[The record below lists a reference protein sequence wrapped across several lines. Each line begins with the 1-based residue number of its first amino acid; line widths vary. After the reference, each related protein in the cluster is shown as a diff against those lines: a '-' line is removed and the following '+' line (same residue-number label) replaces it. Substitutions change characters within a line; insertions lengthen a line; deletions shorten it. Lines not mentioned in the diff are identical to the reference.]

1 MTTQSTALEGIRI
14 LDMTQYEAG
23 TSCTQALAWMGA
35 DVVKVEPPT
44 YGDPGRRVRLGQGN
58 APYFINWNS
67 NKRSI
72 VLDLAQPEGRQLLLD
87 MAPHYDVFVENYGPG
102 VVEKLDI
109 GYDVMKQANPTIIY
123 AQLKGFG
130 LTGPYADYK
139 CFDMVAQAAAGAFSV
154 TGEADGPPMRP
165 GPTIGDAGT
174 GVQLAMSILAA
185 YIQRERTGEGQ
196 HIEISMQEA
205 MTYYMRTQ
213 IANGADWGNA
223 VAKRNG
229 NGATAPVNL
238 YPCAPSTPEDERVG
252 EDGTPTGPNA
262 PHAERG
268 PNDYAF
274 IMCVTT
280 RMWDSLCAAM
290 DRPELAVDPRFETPE
305 SRVENATQLYEEI
318 ASWTTQH
325 TKHQVM
331 RILGEGG
338 VPVSKNFDTTDL
350 FNDEHLN
357 SRDFVHTIPHPEH
370 GEFRILGWAP
380 RMSSSQVPIK
390 RAPLMGEHSDEILR
404 HDLALTPE
412 QLRQL
417 RKSGVVS

>member
-1 MTTQSTALEGIRI
+1 MTSQTTALEGIRI

-72 VLDLAQPEGRQLLLD
+72 VLDLAKPEGRQLLLD

-102 VVEKLDI
+102 VVEKLNI
-109 GYDVMKQANPTIIY
+109 GYDVMQQANPAIIY

-154 TGEADGPPMRP
+154 TGEPDGPPMRP

-174 GVQLAMSILAA
+174 GMQLALAITAA
-185 YIQRERTGEGQ
+185 YIQRQRTGEGQ

-213 IANGADWGNA
+213 IANGAEWGNS
-223 VAKRNG
+223 VAKRTG

-238 YPCAPSTPEDERVG
+238 YPCAAPNG
-252 EDGTPTGPNA
+252 GPTGA
-262 PHAERG
+262 
-268 PNDYAF
+268 NDYAF

-290 DRPELAVDPRFETPE
+290 DRTDLTVDPRFETPE
-305 SRVENATQLYEEI
+305 ARVEHAAALYEEI

-325 TKHQVM
+325 TKHEVM
-331 RILGEGG
+331 RILGEAG
-338 VPVSKNFDTTDL
+338 VPVSKNFDTVDL
-350 FNDEHLN
+350 FHDEHLT
-357 SRDFVHTIPHPEH
+357 SRGFVHTLPHPEH
-370 GEFRILGWAP
+370 GEIRLLGWAP
-380 RMSSSQVPIK
+380 RMSASHVPIQ

-404 HDLALTPE
+404 HDLALPDDHLAKLRE
-412 QLRQL
+412 Q
-417 RKSGVVS
+417 GIVS

>member
-1 MTTQSTALEGIRI
+1 MTTQPSQSTALEGIRI

-102 VVEKLDI
+102 VVEKLNI
-109 GYDVMKQANPTIIY
+109 GYEVMKQAHPGIIY

-174 GVQLAMSILAA
+174 GVQLALAITAA
-185 YIQRERTGEGQ
+185 YIQRERTGQGQ

-223 VAKRNG
+223 VAKRTG
-229 NGATAPVNL
+229 NGPTAPVNL
-238 YPCAPSTPEDERVG
+238 YPCAG
-252 EDGTPTGPNA
+252 QDGAPT
-262 PHAERG
+262 G

-290 DRPELAVDPRFETPE
+290 ERPELAVDPRFETPE

-318 ASWTTQH
+318 ASWTTQY
-325 TKHQVM
+325 TKHEVM
-331 RILGEGG
+331 SILGDAG
-338 VPVSKNFDTTDL
+338 VPVSKNFDTVDL

-357 SRDFVHTIPHPEH
+357 SRDFVHTLDHPEH
-370 GEFRILGWAP
+370 GEIRLLGWAP
-380 RMSSSQVPIK
+380 RMSNSHVPI
-390 RAPLMGEHSDEILR
+390 RTAPLMGEHSDEVLTE
-404 HDLALTPE
+404 DLALTPE
-412 QLRQL
+412 QLQQL
-417 RKSGVVS
+417 RTTGVVS

>member
-1 MTTQSTALEGIRI
+1 MTTEPTPTTALEGIRI

-23 TSCTQALAWMGA
+23 TSCTQALAWLGA

-58 APYFINWNS
+58 APYFLNWNS

-72 VLDLAQPEGRQLLLD
+72 VLDLATAEGRQILLD

-109 GYDVMKQANPTIIY
+109 GYEVMQQANPGIIY

-130 LTGPYADYK
+130 ISGPYADYK

-174 GVQLAMSILAA
+174 GVQLALAITAA
-185 YIQRERTGEGQ
+185 YIQKQRTGIGQ

-213 IANGADWGNA
+213 IANGADWGYA
-223 VAKRNG
+223 VAKRHG
-229 NGATAPVNL
+229 NGVTATVNL
-238 YPCAPSTPEDERVG
+238 YPCAPVDSEGSGDS
-252 EDGTPTGPNA
+252 
-262 PHAERG
+262 G

-280 RMWDSLCAAM
+280 RMWDALATAIG
-290 DRPELAVDPRFETPE
+290 RPELAVDPRFETGE
-305 SRVENATQLYEEI
+305 SRVEHAEALYEVVSE
-318 ASWTTQH
+318 WTLKR
-325 TKHQVM
+325 TKHEVM
-331 RILGEGG
+331 RILGAAG
-338 VPVSKNFDTTDL
+338 VPVSKNFDTRDL
-350 FNDEHLN
+350 FEDEHMVG
-357 SRDFVHTIPHPEH
+357 RGFVHSLDHPEH
-370 GEFRILGWAP
+370 GEIRLLGWAP
-380 RMSSSQVPIK
+380 RMSESQVDIQ
-390 RAPLMGEHSDEILR
+390 RAPLMGEHSDEILEA
-404 HDLALTPE
+404 DLGLDASRLAAL
-412 QLRQL
+412 RA
-417 RKSGVVS
+417 SGVLS

>member
-1 MTTQSTALEGIRI
+1 MTSQPTQSTALEGLRI

-58 APYFINWNS
+58 APYFVNWNS

-109 GYDVMKQANPTIIY
+109 GYDVMKQANPAIIY

-130 LTGPYADYK
+130 TSGPYAEYK
-139 CFDMVAQAAAGAFSV
+139 CYDMVAQAAAGAFSV

-174 GVQLAMSILAA
+174 GVQLALAITAA
-185 YIQRERTGEGQ
+185 YVQKQRTGEGQ

-205 MTYYMRTQ
+205 MTYFMRTQ

-223 VAKRNG
+223 TAQRTG

-238 YPCAPSTPEDERVG
+238 YPCKG
-252 EDGTPTGPNA
+252 G
-262 PHAERG
+262 G

-290 DRPELAVDPRFETPE
+290 DRPDLAVDPRFETPE
-305 SRVENATQLYEEI
+305 ARVENALILYDEI
-318 ASWTTQH
+318 AAWNTQY
-325 TKHQVM
+325 TKQEVM
-331 RILGEGG
+331 RIFGEAG
-338 VPVSKNFDTTDL
+338 VPVSMNFDTRDL
-350 FNDEHLN
+350 FADEHLN
-357 SRDFVHTIPHPEH
+357 SRGFVHTLDHPEH
-370 GEFRILGWAP
+370 GEIRLLGWAP
-380 RMSSSQVPIK
+380 RMSASHVPI
-390 RAPLMGEHSDEILR
+390 RTAPLMGEHSDEILTE
-404 HDLALTPE
+404 DLALTPDRL
-412 QLRQL
+412 QQFRD
-417 RKSGVVS
+417 SGVVS

>member
-1 MTTQSTALEGIRI
+1 MPDQTTALEGLRI

-58 APYFINWNS
+58 APYFLNWNS

-109 GYDVMKQANPTIIY
+109 GYEVMKQAHPGIIY

-130 LTGPYADYK
+130 LSGPYADYK
-139 CFDMVAQAAAGAFSV
+139 CYDMVAQAAASAFSI
-154 TGEADGPPMRP
+154 TGETDGPPMRP
-165 GPTIGDAGT
+165 GTTTGDAGT
-174 GVQLAMSILAA
+174 GVQLALAIAAA
-185 YIQRERTGEGQ
+185 YIQKLRTGEGQ

-205 MTYYMRTQ
+205 MTYYLRTAV
-213 IANGADWGNA
+213 ANGAEWGEA
-223 VAKRNG
+223 VAKRTG

-238 YPCAPSTPEDERVG
+238 YKCKGD
-252 EDGTPTGPNA
+252 
-262 PHAERG
+262 G

-280 RMWDSLCAAM
+280 RMWDSLAAAM
-290 DRPELAVDPRFETPE
+290 DKPELAVDPRFETGPA
-305 SRVENATQLYEEI
+305 RVENAEALYEVI
-318 ASWTTQH
+318 AGWTAQH
-325 TKHQVM
+325 DKHEVM
-331 RILGEGG
+331 RILGEAG
-338 VPVSKNFDTTDL
+338 VPVSKNFDTVDL
-350 FNDEHLN
+350 FHDEHLN
-357 SRDFVHTIPHPEH
+357 SRDFVHTLPHPEH
-370 GEFRILGWAP
+370 GEIKLLGWAP
-380 RMSSSQVPIK
+380 RMSKSSVAIQ
-390 RAPLMGEHSDEILR
+390 RAPLMGEHSDEILTE
-404 HDLALTPE
+404 DLALTADQLQ
-412 QLRQL
+412 QLRTT
-417 RKSGVVS
+417 GVVS